1 MKEPILM
8 EQNKDK
14 QQQSQ
19 KRQEEVQ
26 NKLEEEKKA
35 DQSVGGEEGVN
46 EEKKRQDLS
55 VDEKQEIFDNEFL
68 PHIDSLYNFGYY
80 LTNDEDEAKDL
91 LQETYLRAY
100 KYINY
105 YQKGTNAKAW
115 LLRILKNTFINDY
128 RKKSKRPVHLSFE
141 DFYTGDESEDTGFID
156 LRQEVFDSLIGDEV
170 SKALNGLPVDYR
182 LIILLC
188 DIEGF
193 KYEEIAKIIDVPI
206 GTVRSRLHRARNM
219 LKEKLKDYASKKGY
233 NG

>member
-1 MKEPILM
+1 MTEDKNKNKEQESKAIEENAI
-8 EQNKDK
+8 EQ
-14 QQQSQ
+14 
-19 KRQEEVQ
+19 QEET
-26 NKLEEEKKA
+26 A
-35 DQSVGGEEGVN
+35 A
-46 EEKKRQDLS
+46 KKRQDLS
-55 VDEKQEIFDNEFL
+55 ADEKKALFENEFL
-68 PHIDSLYNFGYY
+68 PHIDSLYNFGFY

-128 RKKSKRPVHLSFE
+128 RKKSKKPVHLSFE

-170 SKALNGLPVDYR
+170 TKALNGLPVDYR

-233 NG
+233 KG

>member
-1 MKEPILM
+1 MVEENKE
-8 EQNKDK
+8 K
-14 QQQSQ
+14 QENIQAREENQ
-19 KRQEEVQ
+19 QEEEHT
-26 NKLEEEKKA
+26 NP
-35 DQSVGGEEGVN
+35 
-46 EEKKRQDLS
+46 EKKRQDLS
-55 VDEKQEIFDNEFL
+55 SEEKQEIFDNEFL

-128 RKKSKRPVHLSFE
+128 RKKSKKPVHLSFE
-141 DFYTGDESEDTGFID
+141 DFYTGDDSEDTGFID

-170 SKALNGLPVDYR
+170 SRALNALPVDYR

-219 LKEKLKDYASKKGY
+219 LKDKLKDYAHKKGY
-233 NG
+233 KG

>member
-1 MKEPILM
+1 M
-8 EQNKDK
+8 EQNKNK
-14 QQQSQ
+14 QQ
-19 KRQEEVQ
+19 KANERKEAIQ
-26 NKLEEEKKA
+26 NKVEEEKKS
-35 DQSVGGEEGVN
+35 DQQEEQN
-46 EEKKRQDLS
+46 EEYINEDKKRQDLT

-170 SKALNGLPVDYR
+170 SKALNSLPVDYR

-219 LKEKLKDYASKKGY
+219 LKEKLKDYANKKGY

>member
-1 MKEPILM
+1 MVQDKHNEENLNKDNNNEELP
-8 EQNKDK
+8 ENQEENQNKE
-14 QQQSQ
+14 SAEN
-19 KRQEEVQ
+19 QEEQ
-26 NKLEEEKKA
+26 APKRPDLSREEKQK
-35 DQSVGGEEGVN
+35 
-46 EEKKRQDLS
+46 
-55 VDEKQEIFDNEFL
+55 IFENEFL
-68 PHIDSLYNFGYY
+68 PHINSLYNFGYY

-105 YQKGTNAKAW
+105 YQQGTNAKAW

-128 RKKSKRPVHLSFE
+128 RKKSKKPVHLSFE

-170 SKALNGLPVDYR
+170 SRALNSLPVDYR

-219 LKEKLKDYASKKGY
+219 MKDKLKNYASKKGY

>member
-1 MKEPILM
+1 MTEDKNKNKEQESKAIEENAI
-8 EQNKDK
+8 EQ
-14 QQQSQ
+14 
-19 KRQEEVQ
+19 QEET
-26 NKLEEEKKA
+26 A
-35 DQSVGGEEGVN
+35 A
-46 EEKKRQDLS
+46 KKRQDLS
-55 VDEKQEIFDNEFL
+55 AEEKKALFENEFL
-68 PHIDSLYNFGYY
+68 PHIDSLYNFGFY

-128 RKKSKRPVHLSFE
+128 RKKSKKPVHLSFE

-170 SKALNGLPVDYR
+170 TKALNGLPVDYR

-233 NG
+233 KG

>member
-1 MKEPILM
+1 M
-8 EQNKDK
+8 
-14 QQQSQ
+14 
-19 KRQEEVQ
+19 
-26 NKLEEEKKA
+26 LEENKEKKQEHLQ
-35 DQSVGGEEGVN
+35 DQQDESSQEQDN
-46 EEKKRQDLS
+46 TNPEKKRQDLS
-55 VDEKQEIFDNEFL
+55 AEEKQDIFDNEFL

-128 RKKSKRPVHLSFE
+128 RKKSKKPVHLSFE
-141 DFYTGDESEDTGFID
+141 DFYTGDDSEDTGFID

-170 SKALNGLPVDYR
+170 SRALNALPVDYR

-219 LKEKLKDYASKKGY
+219 LKEKLQDYAKKKGY

>member
-1 MKEPILM
+1 MAEENKE
-8 EQNKDK
+8 K
-14 QQQSQ
+14 QQAQGQ
-19 KRQEEVQ
+19 EGDENPVAQEET
-26 NKLEEEKKA
+26 A
-35 DQSVGGEEGVN
+35 
-46 EEKKRQDLS
+46 EKKRQDLS
-55 VDEKQEIFDNEFL
+55 PAEKQETFETEFL
-68 PHIDSLYNFGYY
+68 PHIDSLYNFGFY

-141 DFYTGDESEDTGFID
+141 DFYTGDDSEDTGFID

-170 SKALNGLPVDYR
+170 SHALNALPVDYR

-193 KYEEIAKIIDVPI
+193 KYEEIAKIINVPI

-219 LKEKLKDYASKKGY
+219 LKEKLKHYAPRKGY
-233 NG
+233 KG

>member
-1 MKEPILM
+1 MVQDKRNEENL
-8 EQNKDK
+8 NKDNNNEDLPK
-14 QQQSQ
+14 NQEENQSQ
-19 KRQEEVQ
+19 EGAENQEEEAP
-26 NKLEEEKKA
+26 KRPDLSREEKQK
-35 DQSVGGEEGVN
+35 
-46 EEKKRQDLS
+46 
-55 VDEKQEIFDNEFL
+55 IFENEFL
-68 PHIDSLYNFGYY
+68 PHINSLYNFGYY

-105 YQKGTNAKAW
+105 YQQGTNAKAW

-128 RKKSKRPVHLSFE
+128 RKKSKKPVHLSFE

-170 SKALNGLPVDYR
+170 SRALNSLPVDYR

-219 LKEKLKDYASKKGY
+219 MKDKLKNYASKKGY